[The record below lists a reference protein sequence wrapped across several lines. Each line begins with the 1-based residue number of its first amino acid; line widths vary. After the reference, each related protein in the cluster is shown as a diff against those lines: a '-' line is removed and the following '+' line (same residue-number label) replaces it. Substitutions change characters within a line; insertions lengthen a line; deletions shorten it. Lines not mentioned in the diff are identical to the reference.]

1 MHELKWS
8 PVFEV
13 GVDKIDADH
22 RRLFAMAN
30 EIREA
35 IVNGDRN
42 TRATLV
48 RAFLEAAE
56 RHFADEEE
64 YLRRVGYSDV
74 AQRENLHAALLANAT
89 ELEKQC
95 EEGMAGSDVD
105 EYYGDLL
112 AFVIDEVVSAD
123 HRFKSYLE
131 HKGLTKSRSPG
142 F

>member
-1 MHELKWS
+1 MKWS
-8 PVFEV
+8 PLFEV
-13 GVDKIDADH
+13 GVDQIDADH

-35 IVNGDRN
+35 IVNGSRD
-42 TRATLV
+42 TRAALV

-64 YLRRVGYSDV
+64 YLRRVGYSEA
-74 AQRENLHAALLANAT
+74 AQHESLHAALLEKAT
-89 ELEKQC
+89 ALEKLC
-95 EEGMAGSDVD
+95 EDGVAGDD
-105 EYYGDLL
+105 LEKYYDDLL

-131 HKGLTKSRSPG
+131 HKGLAKSRSPG